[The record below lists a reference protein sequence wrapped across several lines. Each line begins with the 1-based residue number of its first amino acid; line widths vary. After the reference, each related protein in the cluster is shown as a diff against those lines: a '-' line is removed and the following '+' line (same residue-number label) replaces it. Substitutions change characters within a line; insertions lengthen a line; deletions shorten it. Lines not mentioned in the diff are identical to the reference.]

1 MSAVN
6 KRLLVFT
13 GMALLIGAVLFPAV
27 AAVLGHGPWTATVC
41 LVILLAI
48 GYSALRAEDLSLRQ
62 VGGSLR
68 DFAQA
73 IGVLLA
79 AYAVFSLLLM
89 LFQRSGST
97 QLRAGLVGFS
107 LYAWFD
113 NWVLTGFSEE
123 LLFRGYLLTSLRQR
137 MMGPGGAWFAALVSS
152 AGFSLYHLP
161 FSLWLGQTG
170 TALAMDLAM
179 PFISSLLVFV
189 PAYVLS
195 GNLWLAAFLH
205 GVTDYPVVRAIKDQ
219 PLWGLVFMALAI
231 TLGWAVGSVRK
242 RSRPGASSAGF
253 PGGFI
258 YGRV

>member
-13 GMALLIGAVLFPAV
+13 GMALLIGAVLFPTV

-48 GYSALRAEDLSLRQ
+48 GYSALRAENLSLRQ

-123 LLFRGYLLTSLRQR
+123 LLFRGYLLTSLRRR
-137 MMGPGGAWFAALVSS
+137 MVGSGGAWFAAL
-152 AGFSLYHLP
+152 
-161 FSLWLGQTG
+161 
-170 TALAMDLAM
+170 AM
-179 PFISSLLVFV
+179 PLISSLLVFV

-253 PGGFI
+253 PGESI